1 MHGIE
6 VTCHRDFNA
15 FQSNAH
21 HVSYLTKSEV
31 DSKGVHHVK
40 RVSPMM
46 GSGSAECVAPETPAR
61 NIPLLRRLVDGSSI
75 MRQIG
80 TRGSLVNMECVLHSW
95 VNESFPRQEC

>member
-21 HVSYLTKSEV
+21 HMSYLTKSEV
-31 DSKGVHHVK
+31 DSEGVHHVGDSGWK
-40 RVSPMM
+40 RVSAIME
-46 GSGSAECVAPETPAR
+46 SRSAESVAPETPAR

-75 MRQIG
+75 MRQVG
-80 TRGSLVNMECVLHSW
+80 TRGSS
-95 VNESFPRQEC
+95 